1 MMRLLGDLIGLSLI
15 FIVLL
20 DAFETIILPRRITH
34 KLRLTRF
41 FYRVTWRP
49 WAFVARRMS
58 DKKRREAYL
67 GFYGPL
73 SLLLLLALWV
83 FGLVVSFALLHWSS
97 DGGLDGSFWRNLYYS
112 GTTFFT
118 LGLGDVMPR
127 SHAAKILTVAEAG
140 LGLGLLAIVIGY
152 LPIIYQAFS
161 RRETSIVLLDARAGS
176 PPTAGELLRRHS
188 YEHGLDALTVLLN
201 DWERW
206 SAELL
211 ESHISYPVLAYFRS
225 QHNNQS
231 WLGALTAVLD
241 TCALLMAGVEGAC
254 ERQAELTFAIARH
267 AVVDLSQV
275 FGSAPLSATEDRL
288 PRQQLLRLRGVLD
301 SAGLRLADG
310 DAAGRR
316 LIDLRRMYEP
326 YVESLARYLLIPLPG
341 WFNEAPRNDN
351 WQTSAWE
358 KIARPLRD
366 TARTVAVEDRL
377 DDHL

>member
-1 MMRLLGDLIGLSLI
+1 MRLLGVFIGLSVI

-41 FYRVTWRP
+41 FYRYSWRP
-49 WAFVARRMS
+49 WAFFARRMS
-58 DKKRREAYL
+58 NKKSREAYL

-83 FGLVVSFALLHWSS
+83 FGLVVSFALLHWSA
-97 DGGLDGSFWRNLYYS
+97 DFGGPDVSFWRNLYYS

-118 LGLGDVMPR
+118 LGLGDVIPH
-127 SHAAKILTVAEAG
+127 SQSAKILTVAEAG

-188 YEHGLDALTVLLN
+188 YEHGLDALMALLG

-231 WLGALTAVLD
+231 WLAALTAILD
-241 TCALLMAGVEGAC
+241 TSALVMAGLEGAC

-267 AVVDLSQV
+267 AVVDLAQV
-275 FGSAPLSATEDRL
+275 FGSAPLSAAEDRL
-288 PRQQLLRLRGVLD
+288 PPEQLRRLRGFLE
-301 SAGLRLADG
+301 SAGFRLSVGDG
-310 DAAGRR
+310 AARR
-316 LIDLRRMYEP
+316 LTELRRMYEP
-326 YVESLARYLLIPLPG
+326 YIESLAGYLLLPLPP
-341 WFNEAPRNDN
+341 WFNDAPRNDN

-358 KIARPLRD
+358 KIARPLRNM
-366 TARTVAVEDRL
+366 AESSAGEDRL

>member
-1 MMRLLGDLIGLSLI
+1 MRLLGVFVGLSVI

-41 FYRVTWRP
+41 FYRYSWRP
-49 WAFVARRMS
+49 WAFFARRMS
-58 DKKRREAYL
+58 TKKSREAYL

-83 FGLVVSFALLHWSS
+83 FGLVVSFALLHWSA
-97 DGGLDGSFWRNLYYS
+97 DAGGLDGSFWRNLYYS

-118 LGLGDVMPR
+118 LGLGDVIPH
-127 SHAAKILTVAEAG
+127 SQPAKILTVAEAG

-188 YEHGLDALTVLLN
+188 YEHGLDALTALLG

-206 SAELL
+206 SADLL

-231 WLGALTAVLD
+231 WLAALTAILD
-241 TCALLMAGVEGAC
+241 TCALVMAGLEGAC

-275 FGSAPLSATEDRL
+275 FGSAPLSAAEDRL
-288 PRQQLLRLRGVLD
+288 PPDQLRRLRGFVE
-301 SAGLRLADG
+301 SAGLRLSVGDG
-310 DAAGRR
+310 AARR
-316 LIDLRRMYEP
+316 LTDLRRMYEP
-326 YVESLARYLLIPLPG
+326 YIESLAGYLLLPLPP
-341 WFNEAPRNDN
+341 WFNDAPRNDN

-358 KIARPLRD
+358 KIARPLRNM
-366 TARTVAVEDRL
+366 AEPPAGEDRL